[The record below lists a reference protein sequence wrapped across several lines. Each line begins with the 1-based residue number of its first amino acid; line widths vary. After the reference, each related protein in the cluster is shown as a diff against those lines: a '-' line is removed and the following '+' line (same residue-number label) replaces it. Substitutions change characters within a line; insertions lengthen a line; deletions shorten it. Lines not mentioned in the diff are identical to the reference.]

1 MSHSK
6 FDTVLAHKPSQNL
19 AMWNPSLPQCKCHF
33 GVEPAVALGF
43 AARHSLAAH
52 TIDDVVDDVVD
63 LEALS
68 AGVIVNPGFS
78 AEPQALQVPSR

>member
-6 FDTVLAHKPSQNL
+6 FDTVLAHKPSQNI
-19 AMWNPSLPQCKCHF
+19 AMSPSIPQCKCHF

-43 AARHSLAAH
+43 AARHGLAAH
-52 TIDDVVDDVVD
+52 AIDDVVD
-63 LEALS
+63 LEAL
-68 AGVIVNPGFS
+68 ATGVVVNLGFS